1 MLRRIIPILAIVC
14 ATAAPLFAQIEVDP
28 KPAIEAVGEVAFLVG
43 TWSGEGWVK
52 MGQSPKQE
60 FTQTETVESKLDGA
74 LLIIEGIGHSKGEP
88 EKKGHHALAVVAFDP
103 EGKTLVF
110 SSFMAGRPRLDVVPE
125 VGESTFTWSFPTPSG
140 GYVRYAIKVEDDTW
154 HETGEF
160 SIDGESWHPFF
171 EMSLKK
177 Q

>member
-1 MLRRIIPILAIVC
+1 MLRKIIPILVSVC
-14 ATAAPLFAQIEVDP
+14 VTATPLSAQIEVDP
-28 KPAIEAVGEVAFLVG
+28 EPAIDAVGQVAFLVG
-43 TWSGEGWVK
+43 NWSGEGWSK
-52 MGQSPKQE
+52 MGQNPKQE
-60 FTQTETVESKLDGA
+60 FTQTETVVSKLDGA
-74 LLIIEGIGHSKGEP
+74 VLLIEGIGHSKGKDG
-88 EKKGHHALAVVAFDP
+88 KKGHHAMAVVSFDP
-103 EGKTLVF
+103 VGNRLVF

-125 VGESTFTWSFPTPSG
+125 VGENTFTWSFSPPNG
-140 GYVRYAIKVEDDTW
+140 GYVRYAIEVENDTW